1 MDEPFELSFTENFPY
16 HSIGFRP
23 DSCAYVFNSLPKN
36 KRKAGYTQVIH
47 CCIHDA
53 NAFST
58 LNLYAL
64 LLYIM
69 LNLTQTAFVSVFCT
83 PLAKS
88 DTVI

>member
-1 MDEPFELSFTENFPY
+1 MTKMKNSKLSYP
-16 HSIGFRP
+16 
-23 DSCAYVFNSLPKN
+23 
-36 KRKAGYTQVIH
+36 QVIR
-47 CCIHDA
+47 CSIHDA

-88 DTVI
+88 DTDI